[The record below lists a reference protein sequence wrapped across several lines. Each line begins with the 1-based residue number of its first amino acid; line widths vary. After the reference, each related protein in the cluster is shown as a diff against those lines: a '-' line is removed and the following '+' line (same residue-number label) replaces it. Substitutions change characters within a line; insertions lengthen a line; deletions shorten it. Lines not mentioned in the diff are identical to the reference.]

1 MPRSSA
7 RPGPPAATSKNRQGS
22 RRPGL
27 SRRPARGRKRDRAAT
42 NVAKGHMGNERESR
56 RATENVR
63 TRERETENVPGQR
76 DPWGSPG
83 TRGRPQ
89 SSPRSPLP
97 RRSREREREP
107 SVDHFLTASRPSITS
122 RLRAVRRSFPD
133 CEPSVAIPRSR
144 RSTRELA
151 VRRQDGPLLVHLVP
165 LVIDAAQHAPVDFHL
180 EVRSTKKLRRGASKS

>member
-1 MPRSSA
+1 MNPGPFACEADVIPLHHVPLTQNLECQCYAVLKRAWMPRSSA

-63 TRERETENVPGQR
+63 TRERETENAPGQR

-89 SSPRSPLP
+89 SNPRSPLP
-97 RRSREREREP
+97 RRSRKREREREREP

-122 RLRAVRRSFPD
+122 
-133 CEPSVAIPRSR
+133 
-144 RSTRELA
+144 
-151 VRRQDGPLLVHLVP
+151 
-165 LVIDAAQHAPVDFHL
+165 
-180 EVRSTKKLRRGASKS
+180 